1 MGTLYEKFFD
11 KEATD
16 KIVFMEDWITER
28 DNIEHISERELKR
41 FFRKVLENENN
52 AYIKTLT
59 IEALVFLTII
69 NKVRRG
75 STLDMLLDIE
85 NEEDPFVL
93 ITSLRYLTMFFD
105 DQCVSEKLESCIEHQ
120 NPEVSSEAYYRLG
133 LLKFLEC
140 NTSDDKAEFIDM
152 LNRSSTL
159 FNYARTQ
166 IENRTDADYF
176 YNVSKFIESFFTT
189 NEKEMDNSFENIFN
203 LLSVR
208 SAYHYNQNL
217 LAIEYKLN
225 KVFYN
230 LKSIYESTNNHNLW
244 IDFFN
249 EFKKL
254 SEYHYELLNV
264 SLSGSGFQQT
274 LLSRLQS
281 QVNENILENLYFK
294 NFPYYEIR
302 INTIISSYSDDKS
315 LSNFLSYLLEIIK
328 KDEKKKDDD
337 SIIEACVKID
347 SVTRGG
353 NVAELVKRFKTTH
366 DIQDLDHVLEVIAEY
381 TMARHGSNYEFITGF
396 QIGEEIFNSL
406 YSSIKKEVPNYSNE
420 KLHIFMQIMEQ
431 IIRYL
436 ILTVRNRRDEV
447 FNFLYTE
454 KHKGKGATASEKDL
468 QDSLFKH
475 FQYSGIAYGSSEE
488 EINFADGGRIDIVYK
503 INNYT
508 FPIELK
514 KTKQKITEASIRD
527 KYLEQVHSYVYS
539 YDQLGV
545 FVLLDLNEKDK
556 PVNDLRELVYLDHIE
571 PLYELKNTYPDNIVV
586 VIIPGN
592 KPLPSDKSTYR

>member
-1 MGTLYEKFFD
+1 MGTLYEKFSD
-11 KEATD
+11 KEVPD

-105 DQCVSEKLESCIEHQ
+105 DQGVSEKLESCIEHQ

-189 NEKEMDNSFENIFN
+189 NEKEMDDSFEIIFN

-244 IDFFN
+244 IDFFI

-281 QVNENILENLYFK
+281 QVNENILKKLYFK
-294 NFPYYEIR
+294 NFSYYEIR

-328 KDEKKKDDD
+328 KEEKKKDDD

-381 TMARHGSNYEFITGF
+381 TMASHGSNYEFITGF

-406 YSSIKKEVPNYSNE
+406 YSSIKKEVPNYSSE

-436 ILTVRNRRDEV
+436 ILTVRNKRDEV